1 MRMAVIMRM
10 AGIKPAGTCAEM
22 VTQVTILD
30 IAARGRHTLPLDMMV
45 MAFLRQ
51 ANLILKTQHLRAIFA
66 HGAVHVVA
74 AIQDFTHPVSKGGNH
89 FRMIIQIACLE
100 NLDIWMCI
108 CHFVGKPVDAV
119 DQNAREQEVRENDNR
134 LKPGVSHVQDK
145 ACLLYTSPSPRDRH

>member
-1 MRMAVIMRM
+1 M

-30 IAARGRHTLPLDMMV
+30 IAAGGRHALPLDMMV

-89 FRMIIQIACLE
+89 FRMIIQIACLD
-100 NLDIWMCI
+100 NLDIGMCI
-108 CHFVGKPVDAV
+108 CHLVGKPVDAV
-119 DQNAREQEVRENDNR
+119 DQNAREQEIREHDDP
-134 LKPGVSHVQDK
+134 LETK
-145 ACLLYTSPSPRDRH
+145 ACHMFKTRLHQREGYP